1 MKQKTTLTAIGAL
14 LPFCIQAENDVR
26 NVLFI
31 AIDDLRPTLGCY
43 GDPYAV
49 TPNIDTFAT
58 KSFLFENTYQFR
70 GKLPDLHPA
79 SNPSVALHGHPY

>member
-1 MKQKTTLTAIGAL
+1 MKQKTTLAAIGVL
-14 LPFCIQAENDVR
+14 LPFYIQAENDVK

-58 KSFLFENTYQFR
+58 KSFLLKKEAHSPVNVSTSYVLGVYFVGSR
-70 GKLPDLHPA
+70 HPF
-79 SNPSVALHGHPY
+79 

>member
-31 AIDDLRPTLGCY
+31 AIDDLRPGIPT
-43 GDPYAV
+43 DR
-49 TPNIDTFAT
+49 I
-58 KSFLFENTYQFR
+58 
-70 GKLPDLHPA
+70 A
-79 SNPSVALHGHPY
+79 SG

>member
-49 TPNIDTFAT
+49 TPLTDCWQYVFS
-58 KSFLFENTYQFR
+58 KR
-70 GKLPDLHPA
+70 KLL
-79 SNPSVALHGHPY
+79 VANVSILGVTAYGSP

>member
-58 KSFLFENTYQFR
+58 KSFLFENTYCQQSVSGPSR
-70 GKLPDLHPA
+70 A
-79 SNPSVALHGHPY
+79 SG

>member
-58 KSFLFENTYQFR
+58 KILIFNASAASSLKT
-70 GKLPDLHPA
+70 HTA

>member
-58 KSFLFENTYQFR
+58 KSFLFET
-70 GKLPDLHPA
+70 HTA

>member
-43 GDPYAV
+43 GA
-49 TPNIDTFAT
+49 
-58 KSFLFENTYQFR
+58 
-70 GKLPDLHPA
+70 G
-79 SNPSVALHGHPY
+79 SVK

>member
-58 KSFLFENTYQFR
+58 KSFLFEKVAYSPVNVSTSYVLGVYFVGSR
-70 GKLPDLHPA
+70 HPF
-79 SNPSVALHGHPY
+79 